1 MLKRRIIMIINKILN
16 NNVVIT
22 LDDNDEEVIVM
33 GKGIGYQKSKGNLID
48 KTKVNK
54 VFRIS
59 NKEIS
64 NKLQVL
70 LNNIPIEHMK
80 LSSEIIE
87 YAQIKLN
94 KKLNESIYISL
105 SDHTY
110 SAIQRMKEG
119 INVKNAI
126 LWEIKRFYKE
136 EFEIGMKA
144 LDIIENKTGIKLPED
159 EAGFIAF
166 HIVNAQLSEGH
177 TLASDITKLIQEVLS
192 IVRYHFRIEF
202 HEESVFYY
210 RFIMHLKFFAQRLLL
225 DSAHEGETD
234 KELLSIIKSKY
245 NKEFECVVKIK
256 NFIKKQYNYILTD
269 DELIY
274 LTIHLA
280 KVVKDSNM

>member
-1 MLKRRIIMIINKILN
+1 MIINKILN

-22 LDDNDEEVIVM
+22 LDDNDEEIIVM

-59 NKEIS
+59 NKEVS
-64 NKLQVL
+64 NKLQEL

-144 LDIIENKTGIKLPED
+144 LDIIENKTGLKLPED

-177 TLASDITKLIQEVLS
+177 TFASDITKLIQEVLS

-225 DSAHEGETD
+225 NNAHEGGTD

-256 NFIKKQYNYILTD
+256 DFIKKQYNYILTD

-280 KVVKDSNM
+280 KVVKDSNI

>member
-1 MLKRRIIMIINKILN
+1 MIINKILN

-22 LDDNDEEVIVM
+22 LDDNDEEIIVM

-59 NKEIS
+59 NKEVS
-64 NKLQVL
+64 NKLQEL

-144 LDIIENKTGIKLPED
+144 LDIIENKTGVKLPED

-177 TLASDITKLIQEVLS
+177 TFASDITKLIQEVLS

-225 DSAHEGETD
+225 NNAHEGGTD

-256 NFIKKQYNYILTD
+256 DFIKKQYNYILTD

-280 KVVKDSNM
+280 KVVKDSNI

>member
-1 MLKRRIIMIINKILN
+1 MIINKILN

-64 NKLQVL
+64 NKLQEL

-87 YAQIKLN
+87 YAQTKLN

-110 SAIQRMKEG
+110 AAIQRMKEG

-144 LDIIENKTGIKLPED
+144 LDIIESKTGIKLPED

-225 DSAHEGETD
+225 DGAHEGETD
-234 KELLSIIKSKY
+234 RELLSIIKSKY

>member
-16 NNVVIT
+16 NNVIIT

-64 NKLQVL
+64 NKLQEL

>member
-1 MLKRRIIMIINKILN
+1 MIINKILN

-64 NKLQVL
+64 NKLQEL

-119 INVKNAI
+119 INVKMQS
-126 LWEIKRFYKE
+126 F
-136 EFEIGMKA
+136 G
-144 LDIIENKTGIKLPED
+144 KLKD
-159 EAGFIAF
+159 
-166 HIVNAQLSEGH
+166 
-177 TLASDITKLIQEVLS
+177 
-192 IVRYHFRIEF
+192 
-202 HEESVFYY
+202 
-210 RFIMHLKFFAQRLLL
+210 
-225 DSAHEGETD
+225 
-234 KELLSIIKSKY
+234 
-245 NKEFECVVKIK
+245 
-256 NFIKKQYNYILTD
+256 FIKKSLKL
-269 DELIY
+269 E
-274 LTIHLA
+274 
-280 KVVKDSNM
+280 

>member
-1 MLKRRIIMIINKILN
+1 MIINKILN

-64 NKLQVL
+64 NKLQEL

-192 IVRYHFRIEF
+192 IVRYH
-202 HEESVFYY
+202 
-210 RFIMHLKFFAQRLLL
+210 L
-225 DSAHEGETD
+225 G
-234 KELLSIIKSKY
+234 
-245 NKEFECVVKIK
+245 
-256 NFIKKQYNYILTD
+256 
-269 DELIY
+269 
-274 LTIHLA
+274 
-280 KVVKDSNM
+280 

>member
-1 MLKRRIIMIINKILN
+1 MIINKILN

-22 LDDNDEEVIVM
+22 IDDNGEETIVM
-33 GKGIGYQKSKGNLID
+33 GRGIGYQKSKGEVID
-48 KTKVNK
+48 ETKVNK

-59 NKEIS
+59 NREVS
-64 NKLQVL
+64 NKLQEL
-70 LNNIPIEHMK
+70 LNNIPMEHMK

-87 YAQIKLN
+87 YAQLKLN

-126 LWEIKRFYKE
+126 LWETKRFYKE

-144 LDIIENKTGIKLPED
+144 LELIENRTGVKLPED

-166 HIVNAQLSEGH
+166 HIVNAQLSEGNS
-177 TLASDITKLIQEVLS
+177 LASDITKLMQEILN
-192 IVRYHFRIEF
+192 IVRYHLGVEF
-202 HEESVFYY
+202 EEESVFYY
-210 RFIMHLKFFAQRLLL
+210 RFIMHLKFFAQRLFSNNSH
-225 DSAHEGETD
+225 DGDTD

-245 NKEFECVVKIK
+245 SKEFECIVKIK
-256 NFIKKQYNYILTD
+256 NFIEKQYNYILTD
-269 DELIY
+269 DEMIY
-274 LTIHLA
+274 LTIHVA
-280 KVVKDSNM
+280 KVVKDLKVQSE

>member
-1 MLKRRIIMIINKILN
+1 MIINKILN

-22 LDDNDEEVIVM
+22 LDDNNEEIIVM

-64 NKLQVL
+64 NKLQEL

-144 LDIIENKTGIKLPED
+144 LDIIENKTGIKLPGD

-225 DSAHEGETD
+225 DSAHEGEID

-256 NFIKKQYNYILTD
+256 NFIKNQYNYILTD

>member
-1 MLKRRIIMIINKILN
+1 MIINKILN

-64 NKLQVL
+64 NKLQEL

-110 SAIQRMKEG
+110 SAFQRMKEG

-234 KELLSIIKSKY
+234 KELLSIIKYKY

>member
-1 MLKRRIIMIINKILN
+1 MIINKILN

-22 LDDNDEEVIVM
+22 LDENDEEIIVM
-33 GKGIGYQKSKGNLID
+33 GKGIGYQKPKGSLID

-64 NKLQVL
+64 NKLQEL

-87 YAQIKLN
+87 YAQTKLN

-144 LDIIENKTGIKLPED
+144 LDIIESKTGVKLPED

-210 RFIMHLKFFAQRLLL
+210 RFIMHLKFFVQRLLL
-225 DSAHEGETD
+225 NSAHEGETD

-245 NKEFECVVKIK
+245 NKEFECVIKIK

-280 KVVKDSNM
+280 KVVKDSKI

>member
-1 MLKRRIIMIINKILN
+1 MIINKILN

-22 LDDNDEEVIVM
+22 LDDNDEEIIVM

-59 NKEIS
+59 NKEVS
-64 NKLQVL
+64 NKLQEL

-94 KKLNESIYISL
+94 NKLNESIYISL

-144 LDIIENKTGIKLPED
+144 LDIIENKTGVKLPED

-177 TLASDITKLIQEVLS
+177 TFASDITKLIQEVLS

-225 DSAHEGETD
+225 NNAHEGGTD

-256 NFIKKQYNYILTD
+256 DFIKKQYNYILTD

-280 KVVKDSNM
+280 KVVKDSNI

>member
-1 MLKRRIIMIINKILN
+1 MIINKILN

-22 LDDNDEEVIVM
+22 LDENDEEIIVM
-33 GKGIGYQKSKGNLID
+33 GKGIGYQKSKGSLID

-64 NKLQVL
+64 NKLQEL

-87 YAQIKLN
+87 YAQTKLN

-144 LDIIENKTGIKLPED
+144 LDIIESKTGVKLPED

-177 TLASDITKLIQEVLS
+177 TLASDIAKLIQEVLS

-225 DSAHEGETD
+225 NSAHEGETD

-245 NKEFECVVKIK
+245 NKEFECVIKIK

-280 KVVKDSNM
+280 KVVKDSKI

>member
-1 MLKRRIIMIINKILN
+1 MIINKILN

-22 LDDNDEEVIVM
+22 SDDNDEEIIVM
-33 GKGIGYQKSKGNLID
+33 GKGIGYQKSKGDSID
-48 KTKVNK
+48 ETKVNK

-64 NKLQVL
+64 TKLQEL
-70 LNNIPIEHMK
+70 LNNIPMEHMK

-87 YAQIKLN
+87 YAQIKLSR
-94 KKLNESIYISL
+94 KLNESIYISL

-119 INVKNAI
+119 VNVKNAI
-126 LWEIKRFYKE
+126 LWETKRFYKE

-144 LDIIENKTGIKLPED
+144 LDIIESKTGVRLPDD

-166 HIVNAQLSEGH
+166 HIVNAQLSEGN
-177 TLASDITKLIQEVLS
+177 TLASDITKLMQEVLN
-192 IVRYHFRIEF
+192 IVRYHFGIEF

-210 RFIMHLKFFAQRLLL
+210 RFIMHLKFFAQRLL
-225 DSAHEGETD
+225 SNSSHEGETD

-245 NKEFECVVKIK
+245 SKEFECVVKIK
-256 NFIKKQYNYILTD
+256 NFINKKYNYMLTD

-274 LTIHLA
+274 LTIHVA
-280 KVVKDSNM
+280 KVVKDSNMKSK

>member
-1 MLKRRIIMIINKILN
+1 MIINKILN

-64 NKLQVL
+64 NKLQEL

-210 RFIMHLKFFAQRLLL
+210 RFIMHLKSFAQRLLL

>member
-1 MLKRRIIMIINKILN
+1 MIINKILN

-22 LDDNDEEVIVM
+22 LDDNDEEIIVM

-59 NKEIS
+59 NKEVS
-64 NKLQVL
+64 NKLQEL

-144 LDIIENKTGIKLPED
+144 LDIIENKTGVKLPED

-177 TLASDITKLIQEVLS
+177 TFASDITKLIQEVLS

-225 DSAHEGETD
+225 NNAHEGGTD

-256 NFIKKQYNYILTD
+256 DFIKKQYNYILTD

>member
-16 NNVVIT
+16 NNVIIT

-59 NKEIS
+59 NNEIS
-64 NKLQVL
+64 NKLQEL

>member
-1 MLKRRIIMIINKILN
+1 MIINKILN

-22 LDDNDEEVIVM
+22 LDDNDEEIIVM

-59 NKEIS
+59 NKEVS
-64 NKLQVL
+64 NKLQEL

-144 LDIIENKTGIKLPED
+144 LDIIENKTGVKLPED

-177 TLASDITKLIQEVLS
+177 TFASDITKLIQEVLS
-192 IVRYHFRIEF
+192 KVRYHFRIEF

-225 DSAHEGETD
+225 NNAHEGGTD

-256 NFIKKQYNYILTD
+256 DFIKKQYNYILTD

-280 KVVKDSNM
+280 KVVKDSNI

>member
-1 MLKRRIIMIINKILN
+1 MIINKILN
-16 NNVVIT
+16 NNVIIT

-59 NKEIS
+59 NNEIS
-64 NKLQVL
+64 NKLQEL

>member
-22 LDDNDEEVIVM
+22 LDENDEEIIVM
-33 GKGIGYQKSKGNLID
+33 GKGIGYQKSKGSLID

-64 NKLQVL
+64 NKLQEL

-87 YAQIKLN
+87 YAQTKLN

-144 LDIIENKTGIKLPED
+144 LDIIESKTGVKLPED

-225 DSAHEGETD
+225 NSAHEGETD

-245 NKEFECVVKIK
+245 NKEFECVIKIK

-280 KVVKDSNM
+280 KVVKDSKI

>member
-1 MLKRRIIMIINKILN
+1 MIINKILN

-22 LDDNDEEVIVM
+22 LDENDEEIIVM
-33 GKGIGYQKSKGNLID
+33 GKGIGYQKSKGSLID

-64 NKLQVL
+64 NKLQEL

-87 YAQIKLN
+87 YAQTKLK

-144 LDIIENKTGIKLPED
+144 LDIIKNRTGVKLPED

-202 HEESVFYY
+202 HEESLFYY

-225 DSAHEGETD
+225 NSTHEGETD
-234 KELLSIIKSKY
+234 KELFSIIKSKY
-245 NKEFECVVKIK
+245 SKEFECVTKIK

-280 KVVKDSNM
+280 KVVKDSKI

>member
-1 MLKRRIIMIINKILN
+1 MIINKILN

-22 LDDNDEEVIVM
+22 LDDNDEEIIVM
-33 GKGIGYQKSKGNLID
+33 GKGIGYQKSKGDLID

-64 NKLQVL
+64 NKLQEL

-80 LSSEIIE
+80 LSSKIIE
-87 YAQIKLN
+87 YAQKKLN

-144 LDIIENKTGIKLPED
+144 LGIIESKTHVKLPED

-225 DSAHEGETD
+225 DSEHEGETD
-234 KELLSIIKSKY
+234 KELLNIIKSKY
-245 NKEFECVVKIK
+245 NKEFECVAKIK

-280 KVVKDSNM
+280 KVVKDSNV

>member
-1 MLKRRIIMIINKILN
+1 MIINKILN

-64 NKLQVL
+64 NKLQEL

-166 HIVNAQLSEGH
+166 HIVNVQLSEGH

>member
-1 MLKRRIIMIINKILN
+1 MIINKILN

-22 LDDNDEEVIVM
+22 LDDNDEEIIVM
-33 GKGIGYQKSKGNLID
+33 GKGIGYQKSKGDLID

-64 NKLQVL
+64 NKLQEL

-87 YAQIKLN
+87 YAQKKLN

-144 LDIIENKTGIKLPED
+144 LGIIESKTHVKLPED

-225 DSAHEGETD
+225 DSEHEGETD
-234 KELLSIIKSKY
+234 KELLNIIKSKY
-245 NKEFECVVKIK
+245 NKEFECVAKIK
-256 NFIKKQYNYILTD
+256 NFIKKQYNYILTY

-280 KVVKDSNM
+280 KVVKDSNV

>member
-22 LDDNDEEVIVM
+22 LDDNGEEVIVM

-64 NKLQVL
+64 NKLQEL

>member
-1 MLKRRIIMIINKILN
+1 MIINKILN

-22 LDDNDEEVIVM
+22 LDENDEEIIIM
-33 GKGIGYQKSKGNLID
+33 GKGIGYQKSKGSLID

-64 NKLQVL
+64 NKLQEL

-87 YAQIKLN
+87 YAQTKLN

-144 LDIIENKTGIKLPED
+144 LDIIESKTGVKLPKD

-225 DSAHEGETD
+225 NSAHEGETD

-245 NKEFECVVKIK
+245 NKEFECVIKIK

-280 KVVKDSNM
+280 KVVKDSKI

>member
-1 MLKRRIIMIINKILN
+1 MIINKILN

-22 LDDNDEEVIVM
+22 IDHNGEETIVM
-33 GKGIGYQKSKGNLID
+33 GRGIGYQKSKGEAID
-48 KTKVNK
+48 ETKVNK

-59 NKEIS
+59 NREIS
-64 NKLQVL
+64 NKLQEL
-70 LNNIPIEHMK
+70 LNNIPMEHMK

-87 YAQIKLN
+87 YAQLKLN

-126 LWEIKRFYKE
+126 LWETKRFYKE

-144 LDIIENKTGIKLPED
+144 LEIIENRTGVKLPED

-166 HIVNAQLSEGH
+166 HIVNAQLSEGNS
-177 TLASDITKLIQEVLS
+177 LASDITKLMQEILN
-192 IVRYHFRIEF
+192 IVRYHFGIEF
-202 HEESVFYY
+202 EEESVFYY
-210 RFIMHLKFFAQRLLL
+210 RFIMHLKFFAQRLF
-225 DSAHEGETD
+225 SNNSHEGDTD

-245 NKEFECVVKIK
+245 SKEFECIVKIK
-256 NFIKKQYNYILTD
+256 NFIDKQYNYILTD
-269 DELIY
+269 DEMIY
-274 LTIHLA
+274 LTIHIA
-280 KVVKDSNM
+280 KVVKDSKVQSE

>member
-22 LDDNDEEVIVM
+22 LDDNDEEIIVM

-59 NKEIS
+59 NKEVS
-64 NKLQVL
+64 NKLQEL

-144 LDIIENKTGIKLPED
+144 LDIIENKTGVKLPED

-177 TLASDITKLIQEVLS
+177 TFASDITKLIQEVLS

-225 DSAHEGETD
+225 NNAHEGGTD

-256 NFIKKQYNYILTD
+256 DFIKKQYNYILTD

>member
-1 MLKRRIIMIINKILN
+1 MIINKILN

-22 LDDNDEEVIVM
+22 LDDNGEEVIVM

-64 NKLQVL
+64 NKLQEL

-192 IVRYHFRIEF
+192 KVRYHFRIEF